1 MIISIKRTLLG
12 LVVTLLAACATPR
25 NYDYTAL
32 QQSKPRSIL
41 VLPPLNQTPDTHA
54 TYSVLSTVTQPL
66 AESGYY
72 VFPVALVDQ
81 TFKENGLANPDE
93 MHQASIDKLRE
104 IFGADAVLYLT
115 VTQYG
120 TSYKVVISDVV
131 VSVTARLVDART
143 GQLLWD
149 GSASASQ
156 AQNNNNSGGGL
167 AGMLIKAVV
176 EQIVNNVKGDAASHP
191 IARLASTNLL
201 SAKAGGLLYGPRSP
215 MYGK

>member
-1 MIISIKRTLLG
+1 MIILFKRTLLG
-12 LVVTLLAACATPR
+12 IVVTSLAACATPR
-25 NYDYTAL
+25 SYDYTAL

-41 VLPPLNQTPDTHA
+41 VLPPLNRTPDIHA

-66 AESGYY
+66 AENGYY

-81 TFKENGLANPDE
+81 TFKENGLPNPDE
-93 MHQASIDKLRE
+93 MHQAPLNKLRE

-120 TSYKVVISDVV
+120 SSYKVISSDIT
-131 VSVTARLVDART
+131 VSVAARLVDVRT

-149 GSASASQ
+149 GSATASQ
-156 AQNNNNSGGGL
+156 AQNDSGGGGL

-176 EQIVNNVKGDAASHP
+176 NQIVNNVVGDSANRP

-201 SAKAGGLLYGPRSP
+201 SAQPGGLLYGPRSP